1 MVPFATPQECVTFT
15 RDPRANTS
23 NILPLNAYHGPST
36 FMVRH
41 EFNEFPDIIQYDD
54 VNPTIS
60 SPNSMYDIQFYM
72 TKESLL
78 DVDLYRQFIGNA
90 VGRFRRSR
98 DYKAIKSRLMSMGMD
113 HCQVLGYIQDDVM
126 AKVEMHHN
134 ILGIRDIALMIT
146 EHIVNTVGMI
156 SSFDLIQLLVL
167 EHRLDNVPIV
177 MLSET
182 IHEMYESDPNSY
194 LPPNMT
200 FGKWWE
206 LLYRY
211 RYGITLDIANKVISY
226 INKTVNR
233 ADPYSDFW
241 IQLRSDVKDWSMFNG
256 YGTEI
261 SNDNSIGIIPDTAMD
276 ISLRQI
282 A

>member
-1 MVPFATPQECVTFT
+1 
-15 RDPRANTS
+15 
-23 NILPLNAYHGPST
+23 
-36 FMVRH
+36 
-41 EFNEFPDIIQYDD
+41 
-54 VNPTIS
+54 
-60 SPNSMYDIQFYM
+60 
-72 TKESLL
+72 
-78 DVDLYRQFIGNA
+78 
-90 VGRFRRSR
+90 
-98 DYKAIKSRLMSMGMD
+98 MGMD
-113 HCQVLGYIQDDVM
+113 HCQVLGYIQDGEM
-126 AKVEMHHN
+126 ANIEMHHN
-134 ILGIRDIALMIT
+134 ILGIREIALMIT

-211 RYGITLDIANKVISY
+211 RYGITIDIANKVISY

-241 IQLRSDVKDWSMFNG
+241 IQLRKDVKDWSIFNNG
-256 YGTEI
+256 YNTDI
-261 SNDNSIGIIPDTAMD
+261 SKDNSIGIIPDTIMGVN
-276 ISLRQI
+276 LRQI